1 MSRYLSVLLL
11 VLTLHLQALT
21 LGQLD
26 QQCKKKSSRSCY
38 DLATLYDQKGK
49 VTQAATLYKR
59 ACTLNY
65 ALGCYKL
72 GELYLVGSG
81 VKQSDA
87 SFISYMQK
95 ACRLGYQ
102 KSCSFSQKAKP
113 AIKTAK
119 KRAVVSS
126 KKSQGIIIKGEH
138 HGIIKVYA
146 RLIDKKKRI
155 VQIDASMVN
164 HFMQASGWLSF
175 SFPDILTDQATSL
188 KTNGFDHI
196 KSYPKG
202 YSIYSTA
209 QKKAIQSSY
218 LLIEADAKRWK
229 KKKQK
234 TAYIKI
240 KVPENINHLTLYIR
254 GILKHGEKESAIPT
268 KGSIGQQGFA
278 NYKLIIPIG
287 FGKKAAYT
295 QKAVAGTK
303 MPLSTSSIPTPMQLQ
318 SILSRRDKLVLLDQ
332 LLDLSYYHRERKG
345 FEKQLKETLFG
356 NAKYLTWIKSY
367 HCSPKRGTY
376 KSRCTLKI
384 AGQAVKE
391 NRNINWEFHV
401 EFTAK
406 KDEEG
411 LKITEM
417 HSLDLLE

>member
-1 MSRYLSVLLL
+1 M
-11 VLTLHLQALT
+11 LTLHLPATT
-21 LGQLD
+21 LKELN
-26 QQCKKKSSRSCY
+26 QQCKQKSPKSCY
-38 DLATLYDQKGK
+38 DLAILYDQKDK
-49 VTQAATLYKR
+49 TTQAAKLYKR
-59 ACTLNY
+59 SCGLNY

-113 AIKTAK
+113 AIKVGK
-119 KRAVVSS
+119 KRATVSS
-126 KKSQGIIIKGEH
+126 KKSQRITIKGEH
-138 HGIIKVYA
+138 HGTIKVHA
-146 RLIDKKKRI
+146 RLIDRKERI

-175 SFPDILTDQATSL
+175 SFPDIQTDQSISL
-188 KTNGFDHI
+188 KSNGFDHI

-218 LLIEADAKRWK
+218 LLIEADAKQWK

-240 KVPENINHLTLYIR
+240 KVPENIDHLTLYIR
-254 GILKHGEKESAIPT
+254 GVLKHGEKESAIPI
-268 KGSIGQQGFA
+268 KGSIGQQGFS
-278 NYKLIIPIG
+278 NYKLVIPVG
-287 FGKKAAYT
+287 FGKKVGYA
-295 QKAVAGTK
+295 QNGVVGTK
-303 MPLSTSSIPTPMQLQ
+303 MIPNSTPTPIQPQ
-318 SILSRRDKLVLLDQ
+318 SILNRRDKLVLLDQ
-332 LLDLSYYHRERKG
+332 LLDLSYYHRERKA

-367 HCSPKRGTY
+367 HCSPRKGTS

-384 AGQAVKE
+384 AGKAIKK
-391 NRNINWEFHV
+391 NRTINWEFHV
-401 EFTAK
+401 AFTAK
-406 KDEEG
+406 KDKEG
-411 LKITEM
+411 LRITEM

>member
-1 MSRYLSVLLL
+1 
-11 VLTLHLQALT
+11 
-21 LGQLD
+21 
-26 QQCKKKSSRSCY
+26 
-38 DLATLYDQKGK
+38 
-49 VTQAATLYKR
+49 
-59 ACTLNY
+59 
-65 ALGCYKL
+65 
-72 GELYLVGSG
+72 
-81 VKQSDA
+81 
-87 SFISYMQK
+87 
-95 ACRLGYQ
+95 
-102 KSCSFSQKAKP
+102 
-113 AIKTAK
+113 
-119 KRAVVSS
+119 
-126 KKSQGIIIKGEH
+126 
-138 HGIIKVYA
+138 
-146 RLIDKKKRI
+146 
-155 VQIDASMVN
+155 MVN

-303 MPLSTSSIPTPMQLQ
+303 MPLSTSSIPTPMQPQ